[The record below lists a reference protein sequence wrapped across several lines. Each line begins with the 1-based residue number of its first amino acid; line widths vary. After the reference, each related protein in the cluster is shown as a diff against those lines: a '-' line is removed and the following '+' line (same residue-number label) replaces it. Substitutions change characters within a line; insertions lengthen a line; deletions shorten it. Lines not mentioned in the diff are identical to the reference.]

1 MKLLSKDTNSGKHWV
16 TECGWTGEQKLQ
28 YTDIPE
34 DIEPDE
40 IRPMGN
46 YAVSIVWSD
55 GFNQVS
61 LPSRGDRGRNLKILI
76 AGLTCAMFMKDG
88 FEVIYGEEE
97 IAYQIGE
104 TTETVKVIFVQ
115 LLTVSGHLSCS
126 LFIYTSLLCEQA
138 SENYTLLIG
147 SNRALTFGE
156 YLELLFDKYYH
167 TRT

>member
-1 MKLLSKDTNSGKHWV
+1 MIYIAGAADMIKFYQDRTSDLSLK
-16 TECGWTGEQKLQ
+16 
-28 YTDIPE
+28 
-34 DIEPDE
+34 IEE
-40 IRPMGN
+40 GFGSNGLGII
-46 YAVSIVWSD
+46 AVSE
-55 GFNQVS
+55 VS
-61 LPSRGDRGRNLKILI
+61 LPSGGDRGRNLKILI

-104 TTETVKVIFVQ
+104 TTETVKVTFVQ
-115 LLTVSGHLSCS
+115 ILTVSGHLSCS